1 MCGMFLFCKEKPM
14 SCEVK
19 KTADHN
25 DYPEVLIYHIIGC
38 DTVNISKSNQSVRA
52 F

>member
-1 MCGMFLFCKEKPM
+1 MWNVFVLQGKPM
-14 SCEVK
+14 SCEMK
-19 KTADHN
+19 KTADLNN
-25 DYPEVLIYHIIGC
+25 DYPEVLIYHTIGC